1 MSFGAVE
8 ATLPPEAWVTALLSL
23 EGMGP
28 ARFAAITNELPPRE
42 AWTRLVEGVPVP
54 NGVVS
59 DERVQKWR
67 IAARNLD
74 VDDRWNAMH
83 ALGISAS
90 ARGASDY
97 PIRLVDDLESP
108 PVMYWRGQTMP
119 DAPTVA
125 IVGTRKCTSYGL
137 RVAFDLGAA
146 LTRAGVSVVSGLALG
161 IDASA
166 HLGSTSV
173 DNDEMP
179 DGCWPVAVVG
189 SGLDVIYP
197 RRNRNLWTK
206 IAERGVL
213 FSEAPPGAQPEA
225 WRFPARNRIIAALS
239 DAVIV
244 IESRTQGGSLLTVDE
259 AQLRDVPV
267 GAVPG
272 PILSPSSVGT
282 NQLLADGATPI
293 LGVDDVLAMIGHVRP
308 RPASDRAEPPV
319 SSELLET
326 MGWAPLLFDQICA
339 LSKDPAAAV
348 AMEVE
353 RLVTA
358 GFCVRSGAFI
368 ERVR

>member
-1 MSFGAVE
+1 MMFGEVE
-8 ATLPPEAWVTALLSL
+8 ATLPSEAWVTALLSL

-28 ARFAAITNELPPRE
+28 ARFAAITNELSPFE
-42 AWTRLVEGVPVP
+42 AWARLVEGLPVP
-54 NGVVS
+54 KGVVS

-67 IAARNLD
+67 IAARKLD
-74 VDDRWNAMH
+74 VEVRWNAMGS
-83 ALGISAS
+83 LGISAS

-97 PIRLVDDLESP
+97 PIRLVNDLEPP
-108 PVMYWRGQTMP
+108 PVMYWRGHTMP

-137 RVAFDLGAA
+137 RVAFELGAA
-146 LTRAGVSVVSGLALG
+146 LSRAGVSVVSGLALG

-166 HLGSTSV
+166 HLGSISV
-173 DNDEMP
+173 DDEEIP
-179 DGCWPVAVVG
+179 GGCWPIAVVG

-197 RRNRNLWTK
+197 RRNRTLWTK

-293 LGVDDVLAMIGHVRP
+293 LGVDDVLAMIGHIRP
-308 RPASDRAEPPV
+308 RSVSQPAQSPV

-339 LSKDPAAAV
+339 LSEDSPDLV
-348 AMEVE
+348 ATEVE

>member
-1 MSFGAVE
+1 MRFGDAE
-8 ATLPPEAWVTALLSL
+8 ATLPTEAWVTALLSL

-28 ARFAAITNELPPRE
+28 ARLAAITDELSPRE
-42 AWTRLVEGVPVP
+42 AWTRLVEGESVP
-54 NGVVS
+54 NGAVS
-59 DERVQKWR
+59 AEQVQKWR
-67 IAARNLD
+67 TAARKLD
-74 VDDRWNAMH
+74 VDDRWNAMV
-83 ALGISAS
+83 ALGISS
-90 ARGASDY
+90 SVRGESGY
-97 PIRLVDDLESP
+97 PSRLVDDLEP
-108 PVMYWRGQTMP
+108 PAVMYWRGRTAP
-119 DAPTVA
+119 DVPSVA
-125 IVGTRKCTSYGL
+125 IVGTRKCTSYGQ
-137 RVAFDLGAA
+137 RVAFELGAA

-166 HLGSTSV
+166 HHGSISLER
-173 DNDEMP
+173 DETP
-179 DGCWPVAVVG
+179 DGCWPVGVVG

-197 RRNRNLWTK
+197 RRNRDLWTK
-206 IAERGVL
+206 IADRGAL

-225 WRFPARNRIIAALS
+225 WRFPARNRIIAGLS

-259 AQLRDVPV
+259 AQLRDIPV

-308 RPASDRAEPPV
+308 RPVSESADRPV
-319 SSELLET
+319 LNDLLES

-339 LSKDPAAAV
+339 LSEDPPAAV
-348 AMEVE
+348 AVEVE

>member
-1 MSFGAVE
+1 MWKPGCRPRLGSRRFYRSRVWVRPDSQRSPMSYLRARRGLVSLRVRPSRTASSPTSGCRSGASR
-8 ATLPPEAWVTALLSL
+8 PETSMSTIGGTPCLR
-23 EGMGP
+23 M
-28 ARFAAITNELPPRE
+28 
-42 AWTRLVEGVPVP
+42 
-54 NGVVS
+54 
-59 DERVQKWR
+59 
-67 IAARNLD
+67 
-74 VDDRWNAMH
+74 
-83 ALGISAS
+83 GISAS

-108 PVMYWRGQTMP
+108 PVMYWRGRTMP
-119 DAPTVA
+119 DAPTAA

-137 RVAFDLGAA
+137 RVAFELGAA

-166 HLGSTSV
+166 HLGSISV
-173 DNDEMP
+173 DDDGLP

-206 IAERGVL
+206 IAERGAL

-244 IESRTQGGSLLTVDE
+244 VESRTQGGSLLTVDE

-308 RPASDRAEPPV
+308 RPASKQAESSV

-339 LSKDPAAAV
+339 LSEDSPAAV